1 MCILE
6 VSELCKAYPSFQLRD
21 VSFSLKEGR
30 ITGLVGRN
38 GAGKT
43 TVLKSILGFLHPDR
57 GEITFFG
64 GTPFEGNEQ
73 AVKQDIGY
81 LSGGVSFYP
90 NKKLRVISGVTRR
103 FYRNWDEAAYRDCLT
118 RFGLDENKTPA
129 QLSEGMKVKY
139 ALTLALSHRA
149 RLLILDEPTSGL
161 DPVSR
166 EELLDLF
173 LELQDRGV
181 TILFSTHIISDLEKC
196 ADDLIYLQ
204 KGRIRA
210 QGDLKAFAAGYQS
223 VTLTQAE
230 RDQADATQLIGCKR
244 SKEGFTA
251 LARTGDATA
260 GNVPG
265 TICPASLETILVHL
279 EQEETL

>member
-1 MCILE
+1 MSILE
-6 VSELCKAYPSFQLRD
+6 VSHLCKTYSAFQLQD
-21 VSFSLKEGR
+21 MTFSLAEGR

-43 TVLKSILGFLHPDR
+43 TALKSILGFLHPDQ
-57 GEITFFG
+57 GEITFFN
-64 GTPFEGNEQ
+64 GTSFAGNEQ
-73 AVKQDIGY
+73 AIKQDIGY
-81 LSGGVSFYP
+81 ISGGVSFYP
-90 NKKLRVISGVTRR
+90 NKKLRVISDVTRR
-103 FYRNWDEAAYRDCLT
+103 FYRNWDETAYRDCLT
-118 RFGLDENKTPA
+118 RFGLDEGKTPA

-149 RLLILDEPTSGL
+149 KLLILDEPTSGL

-173 LELQDRGV
+173 LDLQEQGV

-196 ADDLIYLQ
+196 ADGLIYLQ
-204 KGRIRA
+204 RGRIRA
-210 QGDLKAFAAGYQS
+210 QGDLKPFVAGYRA

-230 RDQADATQLIGCKR
+230 REQADAALLIGCKR

-251 LARTGDATA
+251 LVRAENAAR
-260 GNVPG
+260 VPG
-265 TICPASLETILVHL
+265 TVCPAGLETVIVHL
-279 EQEETL
+279 EQEETR